1 MLADDD
7 LFLTVREL
15 SGRIQAGKLSPVEL
29 TEAYLKRS
37 EKVGAR
43 LNAYATLTPERALKE
58 AKEAEKEIAAG
69 KYRGPLHGIP
79 YAAKDLLAAKGYPT
93 TWGAKPYAK
102 QTFDDDATA
111 VRRLREAGAVLVG
124 KAAMIELAG
133 GFGYRYGSA
142 SLTGPCKNPWNEKH
156 WAGGSSSG
164 SGAIAAAGLAAFALG
179 TETWGSVL
187 CPACFCGVTG
197 LRPTYGRVSRHGG
210 MCLSFSMDKV
220 GVLARSA
227 DDCALA
233 LAAIAGPDPLDPS
246 SHPDGAFKD
255 EARPAGEKLRV
266 GWVVGAWEKMDPK
279 VEAVVKKS
287 AEALAGKG
295 VEAGE
300 AKLPE
305 GPWDAA
311 AGTVLSAEAA
321 AAFDALLDSG
331 RVSQLADPLQ
341 QVGGY
346 TAGHIPATDYLR
358 ALRIRAVLQRKIDEL
373 FDKFDVLA
381 AATMPLPSTALD
393 VKLDGKDFDFPD
405 PMGAIGNVCGLPAIS
420 VPCGFTEAKLPLGI
434 QFMGRAL
441 DDHKVLAAARL
452 FQERTDWHTKRPPEK

>member
-1 MLADDD
+1 MIADDE
-7 LFLTVREL
+7 LFLPAREL
-15 SGRIQAGKLSPVEL
+15 AGRIKAGKLSPVEL

-37 EKVGAR
+37 EKVGGR

-102 QTFDDDATA
+102 QTFDDDATV

-124 KAAMIELAG
+124 KAAMIEIAG

-187 CPACFCGVTG
+187 CPAAFCGVTG

-210 MCLSFSMDKV
+210 MALSPSMDKV
-220 GVLARSA
+220 GVLARTA
-227 DDCALA
+227 DDCALV

-255 EARPAGEKLRV
+255 EAAGEKLRV
-266 GWVVGAWEKMDPK
+266 GWVANAWEKMDPK
-279 VEAVVKKS
+279 VEAVVKKAS
-287 AEALAGKG
+287 EALTGKG

-300 AKLPE
+300 AKLPD
-305 GPWDAA
+305 GPWGAA

-321 AAFDALLDSG
+321 ASFDALLESG
-331 RVSQLADPLQ
+331 RVAQLADPLQ

-346 TAGHIPATDYLR
+346 AARHIPATDYLR

-381 AATMPLPSTALD
+381 AATMPLPSSALD
-393 VKLDGKDFDFPD
+393 VKLDGKEWDFPD
-405 PMGAIGNVCGLPAIS
+405 PMGAIGNFCGLPAVS

-452 FQERTDWHTKRPPEK
+452 FQERTDWHAKRPPAG